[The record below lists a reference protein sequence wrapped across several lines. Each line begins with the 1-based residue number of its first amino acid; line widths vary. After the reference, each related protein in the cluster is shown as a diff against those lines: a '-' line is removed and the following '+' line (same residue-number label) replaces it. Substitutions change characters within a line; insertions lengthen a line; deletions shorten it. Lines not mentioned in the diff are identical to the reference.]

1 MPKPKTKKEL
11 QSFCGMI
18 SSMRGWF
25 PNIIF
30 STDSLRMGC
39 AHGVKFQWTKKMQ
52 QEFDKVKLI
61 FTDQIQLSPYDPNKE
76 LNILT
81 DGANSAGIGFVLY
94 QNLKDDEPGKNVTI
108 VAANSSGLKDS
119 NLSYSPRL

>member
-1 MPKPKTKKEL
+1 MPEPKTKKEL

-52 QEFDKVKLI
+52 EEFDKVKLI
-61 FTDQIQLSPYDPNKE
+61 FTDQIRLSPYDPSRE

-81 DGANSAGIGFVLY
+81 DGANSAGNGFVLY
-94 QNLKDDEPGKNVTI
+94 QNLKDEE
-108 VAANSSGLKDS
+108 
-119 NLSYSPRL
+119 